1 MSFQDMLFSVEKKE
15 KEGNW
20 AEFVMSPLP
29 TGFGHTVGHS
39 LRRTL
44 LGALPG
50 AAITKVKIKGAPH
63 EFTSLEGVKEDVV
76 EIILELKNVRF
87 RYEKDEPVT
96 LKLVKKGQGE
106 AVAGD
111 IEPQAGVE
119 VANPDHVIA
128 NLTSKDARLEA
139 EIEVEPGIGYGRA
152 EEHESSKVGVI
163 GVDSVFTPVQKVD
176 YNVEP
181 TRKGKRAD
189 LDKLTLEIE
198 TDGSITP
205 EKALKMAA
213 ETLCEAF
220 DQIVEPE
227 EKEEEKE
234 PKEENDNLDLMIE
247 ELDEVP
253 LRLSNALKKGGY
265 KKLSDLQKADP
276 EEVRQVR
283 NVGKKSIELLQDV
296 LKDYDIDFS

>member
-1 MSFQDMLFSVEKKE
+1 MSYQDMLFKVEKEE

-20 AEFVMSPLP
+20 AKFVMSPLP

-50 AAITKVKIKGAPH
+50 AAITKIRIKGAPH
-63 EFTSLEGVKEDVV
+63 EFTSLEGLKEDVV
-76 EIILELKNVRF
+76 EVILEVKKVRF
-87 RYEKDEPVT
+87 QYEKEEPVS
-96 LKLVKKGQGE
+96 LKLVKEGE
-106 AVAGD
+106 GEVLAGD

-119 VANPDHVIA
+119 VANPDQVIA
-128 NLTSKDARLEA
+128 NLTTEDARLEM
-139 EIEVEPGIGYGRA
+139 ELEVEPGVGYGRA

-176 YNVEP
+176 YKVEP
-181 TRKGKRAD
+181 TREGKRAD

-198 TDGSITP
+198 TDGSISP

-213 ETLCEAF
+213 ETLVRAF
-220 DQIVEPE
+220 GQIVEPE
-227 EKEEEKE
+227 EKEEEAKPKKE
-234 PKEENDNLDLMIE
+234 NHNLDLMIE
-247 ELDEVP
+247 ELDKVP

-265 KKLSDLQKADP
+265 KKLADLAEADP

-283 NVGKKSIELLQDV
+283 NVGKKSIQLLKDV
-296 LKDYDIDFS
+296 LKDYNINFS

>member
-1 MSFQDMLFSVEKKE
+1 MSYQDMLFSVEKKE
-15 KEGNW
+15 KEENW
-20 AEFVMSPLP
+20 AKFVMSPLP

-50 AAITKVKIKGAPH
+50 AAVTKVKIKGAPH

-76 EIILELKNVRF
+76 EIILQIKKVRF
-87 RYEKDEPVT
+87 RYQEEEPVT

-106 AVAGD
+106 VLAGD

-128 NLTSKDARLEA
+128 NLTAKDARLEI
-139 EIEVEPGIGYGRA
+139 EIEVEPGVGYGRA

-176 YNVEP
+176 YKVEP

-189 LDKLTLEIE
+189 LDKLTLELE

-205 EKALKMAA
+205 EEALKMAA
-213 ETLCEAF
+213 GTLVDAF
-220 DQIVEPE
+220 SQIVEPE

-247 ELDEVP
+247 ELDEIP

>member
-1 MSFQDMLFSVEKKE
+1 MSYQDMLFSVEKKE
-15 KEGNW
+15 KKENW
-20 AEFVMSPLP
+20 AKFVMSPLP

-50 AAITKVKIKGAPH
+50 AAVTKVKIKGAPH

-76 EIILELKNVRF
+76 EIILQIKKVRF
-87 RYEKDEPVT
+87 RYQEEEPVT

-106 AVAGD
+106 VLAGD

-128 NLTSKDARLEA
+128 NLTAKDARLEI
-139 EIEVEPGIGYGRA
+139 EIEVEPGVGYGRA

-176 YNVEP
+176 YKVEP

-189 LDKLTLEIE
+189 LDKLTLELE

-205 EKALKMAA
+205 EEALKMAA
-213 ETLCEAF
+213 GTLVDAF
-220 DQIVEPE
+220 SQIVEPE

-247 ELDEVP
+247 ELDEIP